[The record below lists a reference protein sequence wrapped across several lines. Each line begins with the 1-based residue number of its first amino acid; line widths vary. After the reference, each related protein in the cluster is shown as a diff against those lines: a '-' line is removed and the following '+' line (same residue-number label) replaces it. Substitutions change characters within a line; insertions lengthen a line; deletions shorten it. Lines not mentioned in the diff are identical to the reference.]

1 MGADPT
7 CDQIN
12 DWFKIGT
19 QVRVATIP
27 QSQLGGYPLDPET
40 GKAAIVNYRP
50 VCAAYRR
57 YLDGVRGTSLVS
69 HVTMFRRRNT
79 YVVNVGGREGLHFS
93 GRHYMLSPVHSSV
106 VCNVRAPYSTG

>member
-27 QSQLGGYPLDPET
+27 QSQLGGFPLDPET
-40 GKAAIVNYRP
+40 GQAAVVNYRP
-50 VCAAYRR
+50 ICAAYRR
-57 YLDGVRGTSLVS
+57 YLDSAFWNKTLDGQT
-69 HVTMFRRRNT
+69 RRTVQQIKYNGAC
-79 YVVNVGGREGLHFS
+79 VVYDVLLSKSECKCLERCYAQGR
-93 GRHYMLSPVHSSV
+93 PCV
-106 VCNVRAPYSTG
+106 

>member
-40 GKAAIVNYRP
+40 GKAAVVNYRP
-50 VCAAYRR
+50 ICAAYRR
-57 YLDGVRGTSLVS
+57 YNLC
-69 HVTMFRRRNT
+69 NT
-79 YVVNVGGREGLHFS
+79 FWNKVLYVYFI
-93 GRHYMLSPVHSSV
+93 Y
-106 VCNVRAPYSTG
+106 T